1 MWLQLRGGAPDSQ
14 RAVYQPFNLIVL
26 TLASAGMAVG
36 GQITAP
42 VVWVA
47 LFSLPATL
55 AGAWIGARLYGAV
68 SARTFQRLVLLL
80 LLGSGAILV
89 AQALGA

>member
-1 MWLQLRGGAPDSQ
+1 
-14 RAVYQPFNLIVL
+14 
-26 TLASAGMAVG
+26 
-36 GQITAP
+36 
-42 VVWVA
+42 
-47 LFSLPATL
+47 
-55 AGAWIGARLYGAV
+55 V